1 MDIDERDWLIVGF
14 FWIVTGLIATLPAIA
29 ATWLGTLAR
38 IVFDLAVAVHIAEAV
53 YARMLAE
60 RARLDPSLWMR
71 RTLVLGYF
79 GIRKLQEISSKSA

>member
-1 MDIDERDWLIVGF
+1 VDIDERDWITVGF
-14 FWIVTGLIATLPAIA
+14 FWMVTGLIATLPAIA
-29 ATWLGTLAR
+29 ATWLGILAR
-38 IVFDLAVAVHIAEAV
+38 IVFDLAVAAHIAEAV

-79 GIRKLQEISSKSA
+79 GIRKLQKICAKAT